1 MLILFLLSSHLEI
14 GICTNKLFGN
24 TERVDGGE
32 LSRIDEYIGISLLT
46 KKTS

>member
-14 GICTNKLFGN
+14 GICTDKLFGN
-24 TERVDGGE
+24 TEGVDGGE